1 MFEFFIEGVT
11 ISKLRNIAS
20 KGEKIPY
27 VSLKVP
33 LYKAKELPSIK
44 VGTSLAK
51 NADILMNRRVSA
63 IACTIPSYIITKA
76 KSGIP
81 ISKFHLIEK
90 ENIIPL
96 YIMYSQQ
103 ER

>member
-1 MFEFFIEGVT
+1 
-11 ISKLRNIAS
+11 
-20 KGEKIPY
+20 
-27 VSLKVP
+27 
-33 LYKAKELPSIK
+33 
-44 VGTSLAK
+44 
-51 NADILMNRRVSA
+51 VSA

-96 YIMYSQQ
+96 
-103 ER
+103 